1 MDEKLAKEILEKTK
15 NDFNRIASDFS
26 RTRKHPWPELTAVFQ
41 GYVKEGDK
49 VLDVGC
55 GNGRLLD
62 LFKDKMVNYLGI
74 DNSEEQIKEAKKKY
88 PKESF
93 LVADASDLPFSDNF
107 FDKVFLVAVFH
118 EIPSLKFRQQVLK
131 ETRRVLRDK
140 GLLFL
145 SVWDLRNR
153 IGLIL
158 KYSFLKMIGR
168 SKLDWKD
175 VFIPWNNKIE
185 RYYHVFSKKEII
197 KLVEDAGFSIVRT
210 GIAKKETGK
219 KANIFLIAEKNKD
232 SVPIA

>member
-1 MDEKLAKEILEKTK
+1 MDKEYTQYLLEKTK
-15 NDFNRIASDFS
+15 TDFNRIASDFS

-55 GNGRLLD
+55 GNGRLLE
-62 LFKDKMVNYLGI
+62 LYAGKGVNYIGV
-74 DNSEEQIKEAKKKY
+74 DNSFAQIKEAKKKY
-88 PKESF
+88 PGRNF
-93 LVADASDLPFSDNF
+93 RVADALTLPFPDKSFDN
-107 FDKVFLVAVFH
+107 VFAVAVLH
-118 EIPSLKFRQQVLK
+118 EIPSLEFRNLFLR
-131 ETRRVLRDK
+131 EARRVLRDK

-158 KYSFLKMIGR
+158 KYSFLKLIGR

-185 RYYHVFSKKEII
+185 RYYHVFGKKEII

-210 GIAKKETGK
+210 GIARKQDRSN
-219 KANIFLIAEKNKD
+219 ANLYLIARK
-232 SVPIA
+232 P